1 VAGVGDL
8 VGLDDETERVA
19 EEERQHDRHQDH
31 RRLLAT
37 FPEEEDHDNVY
48 SYITPTKKLLLMREM
63 VKLISTK

>member
-1 VAGVGDL
+1 
-8 VGLDDETERVA
+8 VA